1 MVGAVPR
8 EGERI
13 VQTRIGPSLIKRGS
27 RFAWLALIDSAKI
40 LTITG
45 ARSWLLPTKSYRV
58 KRLLLHFTFYR
69 ADAVLYRST
78 YLFLYQL
85 STLPC
90 FFWPQGL
97 LHIIAKMYVQDVS
110 ACYPHVSEAPV
121 SQYAGYGRSNSSA
134 CVSFCCSKSIKAA
147 TFVWTISLVPTNV
160 ALIES
165 LFLAEF
171 CIAGQRSINIKEVSC
186 DGCYQYFHWSHQ
198 STALHC
204 VVQFNSL
211 PTIVS

>member
-1 MVGAVPR
+1 M
-8 EGERI
+8 
-13 VQTRIGPSLIKRGS
+13 QTRIGPSLIKRGS

-45 ARSWLLPTKSYRV
+45 ARSWLFPTKSYRV

-97 LHIIAKMYVQDVS
+97 LHIIAKMSVQDVS
-110 ACYPHVSEAPV
+110 VHVTYM
-121 SQYAGYGRSNSSA
+121 SQQATRHNMPKGRSNSKVRA
-134 CVSFCCSKSIKAA
+134 CLFVAA
-147 TFVWTISLVPTNV
+147 KLARHLFEQLV
-160 ALIES
+160 L
-165 LFLAEF
+165 
-171 CIAGQRSINIKEVSC
+171 CQRM
-186 DGCYQYFHWSHQ
+186 
-198 STALHC
+198 
-204 VVQFNSL
+204 L
-211 PTIVS
+211 P

>member
-1 MVGAVPR
+1 MFSSDVIVAENSIFDIVAGSRPTR
-8 EGERI
+8 GGERI

-97 LHIIAKMYVQDVS
+97 LHIIAKMYVQDVT
-110 ACYPHVSEAPV
+110 HM
-121 SQYAGYGRSNSSA
+121 SQKLPAIICRIWPIKL
-134 CVSFCCSKSIKAA
+134 SFCCSKSIKAA
-147 TFVWTISLVPTNV
+147 TFV
-160 ALIES
+160 
-165 LFLAEF
+165 
-171 CIAGQRSINIKEVSC
+171 
-186 DGCYQYFHWSHQ
+186 
-198 STALHC
+198 
-204 VVQFNSL
+204 
-211 PTIVS
+211 

>member
-1 MVGAVPR
+1 MFSSDVIVAENSIFDIVDGGSRPMG
-8 EGERI
+8 GERI

-147 TFVWTISLVPTNV
+147 TFV
-160 ALIES
+160 
-165 LFLAEF
+165 
-171 CIAGQRSINIKEVSC
+171 
-186 DGCYQYFHWSHQ
+186 
-198 STALHC
+198 
-204 VVQFNSL
+204 
-211 PTIVS
+211 

>member
-45 ARSWLLPTKSYRV
+45 ARSWLFPTKSYRV

-97 LHIIAKMYVQDVS
+97 LHIIAKMYVQDVT
-110 ACYPHVSEAPV
+110 HM
-121 SQYAGYGRSNSSA
+121 SQKLPRHNMPDMADQTVFLLQQKY
-134 CVSFCCSKSIKAA
+134 KSRDIC
-147 TFVWTISLVPTNV
+147 LN
-160 ALIES
+160 
-165 LFLAEF
+165 
-171 CIAGQRSINIKEVSC
+171 N
-186 DGCYQYFHWSHQ
+186 
-198 STALHC
+198 
-204 VVQFNSL
+204 
-211 PTIVS
+211 

>member
-1 MVGAVPR
+1 
-8 EGERI
+8 

-45 ARSWLLPTKSYRV
+45 ARSWLFPTKSYRV

-69 ADAVLYRST
+69 TDAVLYRST

-97 LHIIAKMYVQDVS
+97 LHIIAKMYVQDVTYMS
-110 ACYPHVSEAPV
+110 QKLSRHNMPDMVDQTQVRACLFV
-121 SQYAGYGRSNSSA
+121 
-134 CVSFCCSKSIKAA
+134 AA
-147 TFVWTISLVPTNV
+147 KV
-160 ALIES
+160 
-165 LFLAEF
+165 
-171 CIAGQRSINIKEVSC
+171 
-186 DGCYQYFHWSHQ
+186 
-198 STALHC
+198 
-204 VVQFNSL
+204 
-211 PTIVS
+211 